1 MALKVEVVTPERR
14 LVQVDA
20 DEVIAPGADGLFG
33 VRPGHTAYLAVL
45 QPGMLTVKEG
55 GGVEKRF
62 FVAGGFCEVA
72 DDVVRV
78 LADVAEPLES
88 IDLAAAQKAVTD
100 AEAKLAEMSPSLPA
114 YQTQREVLKTAQVKF
129 ALASKR

>member
-14 LVQVDA
+14 MVQVDA

-45 QPGMLTVKEG
+45 QPGLLTVKEG
-55 GGVEKRF
+55 GGVEQRF

-78 LADVAEPLES
+78 LADVAELLEN
-88 IDLAAAQKAVTD
+88 IDVAAAQKTLTE
-100 AEAKLAEMSPSLPA
+100 AEAKLLEISPSLPA
-114 YQTQREVLKTAQVKF
+114 YDVQREAVKKAQVRF
-129 ALASKR
+129 SLASKR

>member
-20 DEVIAPGADGLFG
+20 EEVIAPGADGLFG

-88 IDLAAAQKAVTD
+88 IDVAAAQKAVTE
-100 AEAKLAEMSPSLPA
+100 AEAKLAELSPSLPA
-114 YQTQREVLKTAQVKF
+114 YQTQREAVQKAQVRF
-129 ALASKR
+129 QLAAKR

>member
-45 QPGMLTVKEG
+45 QPGLLTVKEG

-88 IDLAAAQKAVTD
+88 IDVAAAQKAVTE
-100 AEAKLAEMSPSLPA
+100 AEAKLLEISPSLPA
-114 YQTQREVLKTAQVKF
+114 YQAQREAVQKAQVRF
-129 ALASKR
+129 ELAAKR

>member
-20 DEVIAPGADGLFG
+20 EEVIAPGADGLFG

-45 QPGMLTVKEG
+45 QPGLLTVKEG

-88 IDLAAAQKAVTD
+88 IDVAAAQKAVTE
-100 AEAKLAEMSPSLPA
+100 AEAKLADISPSLPA
-114 YQTQREVLKTAQVKF
+114 YQTQREAVQKAQVRF
-129 ALASKR
+129 QIAAKR

>member
-88 IDLAAAQKAVTD
+88 IDLAAAQKAVAD
-100 AEAKLAEMSPSLPA
+100 AEAKLAEISPSLPA
-114 YQTQREVLKTAQVKF
+114 YEAQREVLKTAQVKF

>member
-14 LVQVDA
+14 LVSVDA

-45 QPGMLTVKEG
+45 QPGLLTVKEG

-78 LADVAEPLES
+78 LADQAEPLEG
-88 IDLAAAQKAVTD
+88 IDVAAAQKAVT
-100 AEAKLAEMSPSLPA
+100 LAETKLNELSPSLPA
-114 YQTQREVLKTAQVKF
+114 YQAQRDVLKQAQVRF
-129 ALASKR
+129 ELASKR

>member
-14 LVQVDA
+14 LVQVEA
-20 DEVIAPGADGLFG
+20 EEVIAPGFDGLFG

-45 QPGMLTVKEG
+45 QPGLLTVKEAG
-55 GGVEKRF
+55 GIEKRF

-88 IDLAAAQKAVTD
+88 IDLPGAQKAVTD
-100 AEAKLAEMSPSLPA
+100 AEGKLLEISPSLPA
-114 YQTQREVLKTAQVKF
+114 YQAQADVVKKAQVRLE
-129 ALASKR
+129 LASRR

>member
-33 VRPGHTAYLAVL
+33 VRPGHTAYLSVL
-45 QPGMLTVKEG
+45 QPGLLTVKEG

-88 IDLAAAQKAVTD
+88 IDVAAAQKAVAD
-100 AEAKLAEMSPSLPA
+100 AETKLLEISPSLPA
-114 YQTQREVLKTAQVKF
+114 YEAQRDVVKKAQVRF
-129 ALASKR
+129 ELASKR

>member
-20 DEVIAPGADGLFG
+20 EEVIAPGADGLFG

-55 GGVEKRF
+55 GGVEKRY

-88 IDLAAAQKAVTD
+88 IDVAAAQKAVTE
-100 AEAKLAEMSPSLPA
+100 AEAKLADLSPSLPA
-114 YQTQREVLKTAQVKF
+114 YQTQREAVQKAQVRF
-129 ALASKR
+129 QLAAKR

>member
-14 LVQVDA
+14 LIQVEA

-45 QPGMLTVKEG
+45 QPGLLTVKEG

-88 IDLAAAQKAVTD
+88 IDLAGAQKAVTD
-100 AEAKLAEMSPSLPA
+100 AEAKLAELSPSLPA
-114 YQTQREVLKTAQVKF
+114 YETQREVVKKSQVRL

>member
-14 LVQVDA
+14 LIQVDA

-72 DDVVRV
+72 EDVVRV

-88 IDLAAAQKAVTD
+88 IDLAAAQKAVTQ
-100 AEAKLAEMSPSLPA
+100 AEAKLLELSPSLPTYEA
-114 YQTQREVLKTAQVKF
+114 QREVVKKAQVRF
-129 ALASKR
+129 ELASKR

>member
-20 DEVIAPGADGLFG
+20 EEVIAPGADGLFG

-55 GGVEKRF
+55 GGVEKRY

-88 IDLAAAQKAVTD
+88 IDVAAAQKAVTE
-100 AEAKLAEMSPSLPA
+100 AEAKLADISPSLPA
-114 YQTQREVLKTAQVKF
+114 YQTQREAVQKAQVRF
-129 ALASKR
+129 QLAAKR